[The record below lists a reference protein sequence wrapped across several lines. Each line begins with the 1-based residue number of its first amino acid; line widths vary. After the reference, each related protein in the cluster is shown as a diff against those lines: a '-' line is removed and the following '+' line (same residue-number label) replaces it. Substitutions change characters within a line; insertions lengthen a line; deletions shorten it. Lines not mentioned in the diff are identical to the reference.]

1 MSAAEKERYTA
12 EDCSQ
17 TGYAMPITNTVVVVS
32 PKVLPPEHPG
42 QLFYC
47 TGGNGAMPNPIGRSV
62 FAASL
67 STGETCRWQRGDI
80 IGILKP
86 ELLPD
91 SAKLHL
97 SQLRPSGAAPLKNHT
112 PEFSGYCFL
121 EDGRY
126 SSRVWLCSAKDAMEY
141 VGMQKPYQHQIRI
154 CDRDDFCVFEMVDG
168 KLVYPTQAEVEAFRS
183 EQAEQGQTG
192 GITMT

>member
-1 MSAAEKERYTA
+1 MSVPEKESYTA
-12 EDCSQ
+12 ADCSQ
-17 TGYAMPITNTVVVVS
+17 TGYGMPIAGTVVVLNPTS
-32 PKVLPPEHPG
+32 LPPEHPG

-47 TGGNGAMPNPIGRSV
+47 TGGNGSRPNPIGRSAFMV
-62 FAASL
+62 SL
-67 STGETCRWQRGDI
+67 STGENCRWWRSDV

-97 SQLRPSGAAPLKNHT
+97 SQLRPGSALDLKTNT

-126 SSRVWLCSAKDAMEY
+126 SAGVWLCSPQEVMAYIE
-141 VGMQKPYQHQIRI
+141 MQKPYQHKIMV
-154 CDRDDFCVFEMVDG
+154 CDREDFCVFEMVDG
-168 KLVYPTQAEVEAFRS
+168 QLIYPTQEELDAFRS
-183 EQAEQGQTG
+183 QQKEPEQTG
-192 GITMT
+192 GINMT